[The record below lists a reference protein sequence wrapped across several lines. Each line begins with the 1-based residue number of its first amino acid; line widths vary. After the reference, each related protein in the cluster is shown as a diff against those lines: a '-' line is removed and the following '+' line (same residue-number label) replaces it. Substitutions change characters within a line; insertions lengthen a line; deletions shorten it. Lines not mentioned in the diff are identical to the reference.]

1 MSELNLTAQNFDQT
15 ILQSDKPIF
24 VDFWAPWCGPCR
36 MMGPIVE
43 ELATETDSVIFA
55 KVNVDEET
63 EVAQRFNILSIPT
76 FMIFKGGQP
85 VDQFSGAMGKEAM
98 KERIGRA
105 L

>member
-1 MSELNLTAQNFDQT
+1 MSEINLTAQNFDQT
-15 ILQSDKPIF
+15 ILQSDKPVF

-36 MMGPIVE
+36 AMVPLVE
-43 ELATETDSVIFA
+43 ELATEMNNVIVA
-55 KVNVDEET
+55 KLNVDEET

-85 VDQFSGAMGKEAM
+85 VDQFSGAMTKEAL
-98 KERIGRA
+98 KERIEKI

>member
-1 MSELNLTAQNFDQT
+1 MSEINLTVQNFDQT
-15 ILQSDKPIF
+15 ILQSNKPVF

-43 ELATETDSVIFA
+43 ALGEEMTEVIIA

-63 EVAQRFNILSIPT
+63 EVAQRFNVLSIPT
-76 FMIFKGGQP
+76 FMVFKGGQP
-85 VDQFSGAMGKEAM
+85 VDQFSGALTKEALR
-98 KERIGRA
+98 ERIEKA

>member
-1 MSELNLTAQNFDQT
+1 MSEINLTVQTFDQI

-36 MMGPIVE
+36 MMVPVVE
-43 ELATETDSVIFA
+43 ELAAEMDTAVIA
-55 KVNVDEET
+55 KLNVDEET

-85 VDQFSGAMGKEAM
+85 VDQFSGAMTKEALR
-98 KERIGRA
+98 ERIEKF